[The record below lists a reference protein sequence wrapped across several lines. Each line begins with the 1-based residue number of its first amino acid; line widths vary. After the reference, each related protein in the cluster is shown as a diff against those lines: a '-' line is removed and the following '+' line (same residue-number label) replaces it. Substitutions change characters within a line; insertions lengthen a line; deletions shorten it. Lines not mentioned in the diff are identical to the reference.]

1 VTTVGALLAGATE
14 RLTAAGVPSPAH
26 DARELLAHVLNRRPP
41 LLGRTDAVSPEQEER
56 FAALLARRSARVP
69 LQHLTGE
76 APFRHLTLAV
86 GPGAFVPRPETEV
99 MTGWAID
106 RLRDRPADAPPA
118 IVVDLCTGSGAIAK
132 AVATEVPGTR
142 VSAVE
147 LSPDAHAW
155 AERNLAGTD
164 VTLLLGDMVDALP
177 ELDGTV
183 DLVICNPPYVP
194 LDAYDSVVTEA
205 RDHDPAV
212 ALFSGHD
219 GLDAIRVLTATAARL
234 LRPGGLLTFEHAELQ
249 FEAAPAVVV
258 DSGAFRTV
266 RDHRDLTDRPRFV
279 TAVRTASPL
288 AGWVE

>member
-1 VTTVGALLAGATE
+1 MTVGAILSEATD

-26 DARELLAHVLNRRPP
+26 DARELLAHVLDRRPP
-41 LLGRTDAVSPEQEER
+41 MLGRTDPVSQDQAEL

-76 APFRHLTLAV
+76 APFRYLTLAV

-106 RLRDRPADAPPA
+106 QLRERPVDAPPA
-118 IVVDLCTGSGAIAK
+118 VVVDLCTGSGAIAK

-142 VSAVE
+142 VTAVE
-147 LSPDAHAW
+147 LSPEAHVW
-155 AERNLAGTD
+155 AEKNLADTD
-164 VTLLLGDMVDALP
+164 VTVLLGDMADALP

-194 LDAYDSVVTEA
+194 LDAYDSVVAEA
-205 RDHDPAV
+205 RDHDPTI
-212 ALFSGHD
+212 ALFSGDD
-219 GLDAIRVLTATAARL
+219 GLDAIRVLTVTAARL

-249 FEAAPAVVV
+249 VEAAPAVVV
-258 DSGAFRTV
+258 ASGGYRMV
-266 RDHRDLTDRPRFV
+266 RDHQDLTGRSRFV

>member
-1 VTTVGALLAGATE
+1 VTTVGALLAGAAE

-106 RLRDRPADAPPA
+106 RLRDRPADSAPA

>member
-1 VTTVGALLAGATE
+1 VTVGVLLTEATD

-26 DARELLAHVLNRRPP
+26 DARELLAHVLDRRPS
-41 LLGRTDAVSPEQEER
+41 LLGRSDPVNPEQAER
-56 FAALLARRSARVP
+56 FAVLLDRRSARVP

-76 APFRHLTLAV
+76 APFRYLTLAV

-106 RLRDRPADAPPA
+106 RLRERPADAPPA
-118 IVVDLCTGSGAIAK
+118 VVVDLCTGSGAIAK
-132 AVATEVPGTR
+132 AIATEVPGTR

-147 LSPDAHAW
+147 LSPDAHGW
-155 AERNLAGTD
+155 AERNLADTD
-164 VTLLLGDMVDALP
+164 VTLLLADMAGALP

-194 LDAYDSVVTEA
+194 LEAYDSVVVEA
-205 RDHDPAV
+205 RDHDPTI
-212 ALFSGHD
+212 ALFSGDD
-219 GLDAIRVLTATAARL
+219 GLDAIRVLAVTAARL
-234 LRPGGLLTFEHAELQ
+234 LRPGGLLTFEHAEVQ
-249 FEAAPAVVV
+249 ASAAPAVVV
-258 DSGAFRTV
+258 ASGAYRTV
-266 RDHRDLTDRPRFV
+266 RDHHDLTGRPRFV

>member
-1 VTTVGALLAGATE
+1 MTIGVLLTEATD

-26 DARELLAHVLNRRPP
+26 DARELLAHVLDRRPS
-41 LLGRTDAVSPEQEER
+41 LLGRSDPVNPEQAER
-56 FAALLARRSARVP
+56 FAVLLDRRSARVP

-76 APFRHLTLAV
+76 APFRYLTLAV

-106 RLRDRPADAPPA
+106 RLRERPADAPPA
-118 IVVDLCTGSGAIAK
+118 VVVDLCTGSGAIAK
-132 AVATEVPGTR
+132 AIATEVPGTR

-147 LSPDAHAW
+147 LSPDAHGW
-155 AERNLAGTD
+155 AERNLADTD
-164 VTLLLGDMVDALP
+164 VTLLLADMAEAPL

-194 LDAYDSVVTEA
+194 LEAYDSVVVEA
-205 RDHDPAV
+205 RDHDPTI
-212 ALFSGHD
+212 ALFSGDD
-219 GLDAIRVLTATAARL
+219 GLDAIRVLTVTAARL
-234 LRPGGLLTFEHAELQ
+234 LRPGGLLTFEHAEVQ
-249 FEAAPAVVV
+249 ASAAPAVVV
-258 DSGAFRTV
+258 ASGAYRTV
-266 RDHRDLTDRPRFV
+266 RDHHDLTGRPRFV

>member
-1 VTTVGALLAGATE
+1 MTTVGALLAGATE

-41 LLGRTDAVSPEQEER
+41 LLGRTDAVRPEQEER

>member
-1 VTTVGALLAGATE
+1 MTTVGALLDGATD

-26 DARELLAHVLNRRPP
+26 DARELLAHVLDRRPP
-41 LLGRTDAVSPEQEER
+41 LLGRTDPVSPDQAER

-76 APFRHLTLAV
+76 APFRYLTLAV

-106 RLRDRPADAPPA
+106 RLRERPADAPPA
-118 IVVDLCTGSGAIAK
+118 VVVDLCTGSGAIAK

-155 AERNLAGTD
+155 AERNLADTD
-164 VTLLLGDMVDALP
+164 VTLLLGDMADALP

-194 LDAYDSVVTEA
+194 LDAYDSVVAEA
-205 RDHDPAV
+205 RDHDPTV
-212 ALFSGHD
+212 ALFSGDD

-234 LRPGGLLTFEHAELQ
+234 LRPGGLLTFEHAEVQ
-249 FEAAPAVVV
+249 VEAAPAVVV
-258 DSGAFRTV
+258 ASGGYRTV
-266 RDHRDLTDRPRFV
+266 RDHHDLTGRPRFV

>member
-1 VTTVGALLAGATE
+1 MTTVGALLNGATD

-26 DARELLAHVLNRRPP
+26 DARELLAHVLDRRPP
-41 LLGRTDAVSPEQEER
+41 LLGRTDPVSPEQAEL

-76 APFRHLTLAV
+76 APFRYLTLAV

-106 RLRDRPADAPPA
+106 RLRERPADAPPA
-118 IVVDLCTGSGAIAK
+118 VVVDLCTGSGAIAK

-155 AERNLAGTD
+155 AERNLADTD
-164 VTLLLGDMVDALP
+164 VTLLLGDMADALP

-194 LDAYDSVVTEA
+194 LDAYDSVVAEA
-205 RDHDPAV
+205 RDHDPD
-212 ALFSGHD
+212 H
-219 GLDAIRVLTATAARL
+219 RPL
-234 LRPGGLLTFEHAELQ
+234 LRRRRTGRHPGADGDRGP
-249 FEAAPAVVV
+249 AAA
-258 DSGAFRTV
+258 
-266 RDHRDLTDRPRFV
+266 
-279 TAVRTASPL
+279 
-288 AGWVE
+288 AGWAAHVRARRAAGRGGARRGGRLRGRTGPCATTMI

>member
-1 VTTVGALLAGATE
+1 VTGGPLLREATD
-14 RLTAAGVPSPAH
+14 RLSAAGVPSPAH
-26 DARELLAHVLNRRPP
+26 DARELLAHVLDRRPP
-41 LLGRTDAVSPEQEER
+41 LLGRTDPVSPDEADR
-56 FAALLARRSARVP
+56 YAALLARRSARVP

-76 APFRHLTLAV
+76 APFRYLTLAI

-99 MTGWAID
+99 MTGWAIE
-106 RLRDRPADAPPA
+106 RLRERPVDAPPA
-118 IVVDLCTGSGAIAK
+118 VVVDLCTGSGAIAK
-132 AVATEVPGTR
+132 AIATEVPGTR

-147 LSPDAHAW
+147 LSPEAHAW
-155 AERNLAGTD
+155 AERNLADTD
-164 VTLLLGDMVDALP
+164 VELLLADMADAPP

-194 LDAYDSVVTEA
+194 LDAYDSVVAEA
-205 RDHDPAV
+205 RDHDPTV
-212 ALFSGHD
+212 ALFSGAD

-249 FEAAPAVVV
+249 REAAPAVVV
-258 DSGAFRTV
+258 ASGAFRTV
-266 RDHRDLTDRPRFV
+266 RDHQDLTGRPRFV

>member
-1 VTTVGALLAGATE
+1 MTTVGALLNGATD
-14 RLTAAGVPSPAH
+14 RLAAAGVPSPAH
-26 DARELLAHVLNRRPP
+26 DARELLAHVLDRRPP
-41 LLGRTDAVSPEQEER
+41 LLARTDPVGPEQQEH
-56 FAALLARRSARVP
+56 FAALLDRRSARVP

-76 APFRHLTLAV
+76 APFRYLTLAV

-106 RLRDRPADAPPA
+106 RLRERPVDAPPA
-118 IVVDLCTGSGAIAK
+118 VVVDLCTGSGAIAK
-132 AVATEVPGTR
+132 AIATEVPGTR
-142 VSAVE
+142 VCAVE

-155 AERNLAGTD
+155 AERNLADTD
-164 VTLLLGDMVDALP
+164 VTLVLADMADALP

-205 RDHDPAV
+205 RDHDPTV
-212 ALFSGHD
+212 ALFSGDD
-219 GLDAIRVLTATAARL
+219 GLDAIRVLTVTAARL

-249 FEAAPAVVV
+249 AEAAPAVVV
-258 DSGAFRTV
+258 TSGGYRTV
-266 RDHRDLTDRPRFV
+266 RDHRDLTGRPRFV